1 LIPWFPSILI
11 GEDYQAAIK
20 FLEQIRPASIVT
32 NNTGLAQ
39 AANRLGISWIAGP
52 HLNVANSFSLLG
64 LQERFNCNGA
74 FISNELG
81 KGQIKGIKRPENF
94 KLYYSIYHPIVL
106 LTSRQCLFHQVT
118 GCEKSI
124 IDGSCIQGCERS
136 ASITNLKGEDL
147 FIEKT
152 RGNYH
157 SIYHKERFLNTEIIK
172 DLPGMFSSFFIDL
185 RETRSNTKS
194 ELGRS
199 ELIQLFGNLIDE
211 IPGSDQEL
219 NHSIFPTS
227 HTQYVKGI

>member
-1 LIPWFPSILI
+1 MKTLPVGP
-11 GEDYQAAIK
+11 G
-20 FLEQIRPASIVT
+20 PASLVT
-32 NNTGLAQ
+32 NNTGIAQ
-39 AANRLGISWIAGP
+39 NAFSLGIPWIAGP
-52 HLNVANSFSLLG
+52 QLNVVNSFSLLG
-64 LQERFNCNGA
+64 LQKRFNCKGA
-74 FISNELG
+74 FISNELS
-81 KGQIKGIKRPENF
+81 KGQIRGIKRPAYF
-94 KLYYSIYHPIVL
+94 KLHYSIYHPIVL
-106 LTSRQCLFHQVT
+106 LTTRQCLFHQVT

-157 SIYHKERFLNTEIIK
+157 AIYHEENFLNTEIIK
-172 DLPGMFSSFFIDL
+172 DLPGIFSSFFIDL
-185 RETRSNTKS
+185 RETGSNTKS
-194 ELGRS
+194 ELSKS

-219 NHSIFPTS
+219 KRSIFPTS